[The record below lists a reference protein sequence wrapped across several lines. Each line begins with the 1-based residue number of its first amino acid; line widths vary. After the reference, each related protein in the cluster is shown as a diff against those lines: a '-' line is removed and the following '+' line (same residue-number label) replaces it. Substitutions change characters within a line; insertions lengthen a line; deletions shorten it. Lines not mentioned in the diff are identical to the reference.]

1 MWSMAEEQDAR
12 AGLWENFVYRPN
24 SIRRNAEL
32 PEEVAEDV
40 GVFLDDFVDGA
51 AARVAGLR
59 VVEEQ
64 DGTVRAGGGLEAR
77 GHFSRVQGRD
87 ARVAVA
93 RDEERGRILGSVDD
107 AVIGRVGVQVRKLA
121 EVLSATVLG
130 NPVWAF
136 QEFLI
141 AQHVQKGVGQNSA
154 VLGPEKRRRP
164 IIGRFTEIESAVA
177 GQENWS

>member
-32 PEEVAEDV
+32 PEEVAEDI

-107 AVIGRVGVQVRKLA
+107 AVIGRVGDRKSTRL
-121 EVLSATVLG
+121 
-130 NPVWAF
+130 
-136 QEFLI
+136 
-141 AQHVQKGVGQNSA
+141 NSSHGYISYA
-154 VLGPEKRRRP
+154 VFCLK
-164 IIGRFTEIESAVA
+164 
-177 GQENWS
+177 